1 MFNELAF
8 GDVDKET
15 YYGDVLYLHNR
26 NLIHGEM
33 ILGLSYPPWI
43 RINENDI
50 DFVENVLDSSMEKLD
65 TIVDVKTRED
75 MKEIVEEPNPS
86 AKLKKLLEFVKLHT
100 DLWLNIAKIM
110 KDFYPN

>member
-1 MFNELAF
+1 
-8 GDVDKET
+8 
-15 YYGDVLYLHNR
+15 
-26 NLIHGEM
+26 M

-100 DLWLNIAKIM
+100 DSWLNIAKIM